1 MKRRVFSLIV
11 CLCMLVGLLSAVVAA
26 ADKATTGTVYGIDSG
41 SKLYVRKNAGAGEEI
56 VDRLSNG
63 AVVTILGTDEAGGIT
78 WYKVKTPNNITGYAS
93 SQYIKVNVSYENDED
108 FENYLDKQDF
118 PEDYKVKLRQVHAE
132 HPSWVFKADHLS
144 VTWADAYAAET
155 EALKNAISQPES
167 WKSMEYGAYD
177 WKTGS
182 YVAVDSGGWVTAA
195 PAVVAYYMDP
205 RNFLDSTY
213 LFQFE
218 DLQYSPDQTVEGVKA
233 ILPSKFDKH
242 AEDLL
247 KAAKKAKISAYF
259 LATRMAQEGSQ
270 VDGTFAGYEGYYNF
284 FNYGAYAHS
293 GRGAVTNGAIYA
305 KNQGWNT
312 PYKCLLGSAEK
323 IGNSYILKGQN
334 TLYYQKFDVTDGGN
348 GFYNHQYMSNV
359 QAPSSEGSIRA
370 AKATK
375 AELDSAL
382 TFLIPVYQEMPTQK
396 TELPKKTGNNNNFL
410 DSITVKECKL
420 TPSFDR
426 YTDEYSGM
434 VDGDVSSVTITAK
447 ANNSGATVKG
457 TGTIKL
463 KPGENIIPVTVIATS
478 GQSRVYTLSITRDA
492 PLPEGER
499 PTITGT
505 DYLITDDLVTAVQP
519 GTDVKKFVEAL
530 KIQNGTGKLVDAT
543 GKEKTE
549 GAVATGDILQLMSG
563 ESVHGE
569 YPVVIYGDVNGDGQ
583 INSQDL
589 RRAQRHIL
597 GVKPIDSYPLM
608 AADANRDGTVD
619 SRDLRRTQ
627 RYILGILNELQPEP
641 ATTGTNGTEKATST
655 TQKTTKKTTSTTKK
669 VTS

>member
-1 MKRRVFSLIV
+1 MKRRLCSLFL
-11 CLCMLVGLLSAVVAA
+11 CLCMLLGCLSLMATAEET
-26 ADKATTGTVYGIDSG
+26 TTGTVYGIDSG
-41 SKLYVRKNAGAGEEI
+41 SKLYVRKKAGTGQEI

-63 AVVTILGTDEAGGIT
+63 AVVTILGTAEADGIT
-78 WYKVKTPNNITGYAS
+78 WYKVITPSDITGYAS
-93 SQYIKVNVSYENDED
+93 SQYIKLNVSYESDED
-108 FENYLDKQDF
+108 FEKYLTQQDF
-118 PEDYKVKLRQVHAE
+118 PEDYKVKLRQIHAE
-132 HPSWVFKADHLS
+132 HPNWVFKADHLT

-155 EALKNAISQPES
+155 EALKNAITEPDS

-177 WKTGS
+177 WKTGT
-182 YVAVDSGGWVTAA
+182 YVSVDSGGWVTAA

-218 DLQYSPDQTVEGVKA
+218 DLQYSADHTVAGVKA
-233 ILPSKFDKH
+233 ILPSRFDAY

-247 KAAKKAKISAYF
+247 TAAKNAKVSAYF

-270 VDGTFAGYEGYYNF
+270 IDGTFAGYEGYYNF

-305 KNQGWNT
+305 KNQGWDT
-312 PYKCLLGSAEK
+312 PYKCLLSSAQK
-323 IGNSYILKGQN
+323 IGNAYINKGQN

-359 QAPSSEGSIRA
+359 QAPYSESAIRA
-370 AKATK
+370 AKATT

-382 TFLIPVYQEMPTQK
+382 TFLIPVYQEMPTQQ
-396 TELPKKTGNNNNFL
+396 TELPKKTGDNNNFL
-410 DSITVKECKL
+410 DSITVEGCKL

-434 VDGDVSSVTITAK
+434 VDGDVLTIKVTAT
-447 ANNSGATVKG
+447 ANNSKATVKG

-463 KPGENIIPVTVIATS
+463 SPGENIIPVTVTATS

-492 PLPEGER
+492 PLPEGEQ
-499 PTITGT
+499 PVITGT
-505 DYLITDDLVTAVQP
+505 AYTVTDDVITSVQP
-519 GTDVKKFVEAL
+519 GTAIQTFVEAL
-530 KIQNGTGKLVDAT
+530 KIEKGTGKLVDAE
-543 GKEKTE
+543 GKEKTD
-549 GAVATGDILQLMSG
+549 GTVATGDILKLMSG
-563 ESVHGE
+563 ESVYSE
-569 YPVVIYGDVNGDGQ
+569 YPVVIYGDVNGDGK

-597 GVKPIDSYPLM
+597 GVSKIDGYPLI

-627 RYILGILNELQPEP
+627 RYILGILSELQPDPP
-641 ATTGTNGTEKATST
+641 AS
-655 TQKTTKKTTSTTKK
+655 TTSTTTTKSTTKSTTKTTTKSTTTKK
-669 VTS
+669 ATS